1 LQTNKNS
8 QAMETHTVS
17 AFQPVSGRSS
27 PEKSRLFFLDVLK
40 AICITAVVSYH
51 SIFVT
56 RTSYLGSLNLL
67 EMLFAPLRFCVPVL
81 FTISFLLAER
91 GMSKQIGPIWPSLRK
106 RLLRLAIP
114 TAFWFGLVICLKF
127 FRGSTTEELAGQVLA
142 GTIFQGAYYLL
153 VLFQYVLAFPWV
165 RGWFQQSR
173 NVLIAVFLQGLV
185 FLAVYTLLS
194 NNSGDAGAQVLT
206 MLKSIGRPYFAYWF
220 AYVALGVYFA
230 KHLPQIVD
238 LSRRLPKWKKTL
250 MLLGTA
256 LLMFVEYQ
264 GLLGATGGSVPPF
277 DYVLVSCVLSIPVAF
292 LCFACVEETHLSA
305 PMARTVSLLAN
316 YSLGIFCFNG
326 ILSEIFLSI
335 GTHLSAGMM
344 FDFPAILFMKLVG
357 WGFLLTV
364 SLGLSMLLGRLG
376 LSMCVR

>member
-1 LQTNKNS
+1 LQINKNS

-17 AFQPVSGRSS
+17 ALQQASGQSS

-56 RTSYLGSLNLL
+56 RTSYLDSLNQL
-67 EMLFAPLRFCVPVL
+67 EVLFAPLRFCVPVL

-91 GMSKQIGPIWPSLRK
+91 GMSKQTGPVWPSLRK

-114 TAFWFGLVICLKF
+114 TAFWFGLVLCLKF
-127 FRGSTTEELAGQVLA
+127 FRGSTPAELAGQILA
-142 GTIFQGAYYLL
+142 GNIFLGAYYLL
-153 VLFQYVLAFPWV
+153 VLFQYVLVFPWV
-165 RGWFQQSR
+165 RGWFQQGR

-185 FLAVYTLLS
+185 FLSVYILLS
-194 NNSGDAGAQVLT
+194 NNPGDAGAQVLT
-206 MLKSIGRPYFAYWF
+206 MLKTIGRPYFAYWF
-220 AYVALGVYFA
+220 VYVALGIYFA
-230 KHLPQIVD
+230 KHLPQLVD
-238 LSRRLPKWKKTL
+238 LSKRLPKWKKTL
-250 MLLGTA
+250 ILSGTA
-256 LLMFVEYQ
+256 LLMLVEYQ

-277 DYVLVSCVLSIPVAF
+277 DYVLVSCVLSVPVAF
-292 LCFACVEETHLSA
+292 LCFACVQETHLPA

-335 GTHLSAGMM
+335 GTHLSVGMT

-364 SLGLSMLLGRLG
+364 SLGLSMLLDRLG

>member
-1 LQTNKNS
+1 LQINKNA
-8 QAMETHTVS
+8 QAMETPTVS
-17 AFQPVSGRSS
+17 AHQPISGQST
-27 PEKSRLFFLDVLK
+27 PEKSRLFFLDMLK

-51 SIFVT
+51 AIFVT
-56 RTSYLGSLNLL
+56 RTSYLGSLNQL
-67 EMLFAPLRFCVPVL
+67 EVLFAPLRFCVPVL

-91 GMSKQIGPIWPSLRK
+91 GMSKQTGLVWPSLRK

-114 TAFWFGLVICLKF
+114 TAFWFGLAVSLKF
-127 FRGSTTEELAGQVLA
+127 FRGSTTAELADQVLA

-153 VLFQYVLAFPWV
+153 VLFQYVLAFPWI

-173 NVLIAVFLQGLV
+173 NVLVAVFLQGLV
-185 FLAVYTLLS
+185 FLSIYIILS
-194 NNSGDAGAQVLT
+194 SNSGGAGAQVLT
-206 MLKSIGRPYFAYWF
+206 MLKSISRPYFAYWF
-220 AYVALGVYFA
+220 AYMALGVHFA
-230 KHLPQIVD
+230 QHVPQLID
-238 LSRRLPKWKKTL
+238 LSRRIPKWTKTL

-256 LLMFVEYQ
+256 LLMLVEYQ

-277 DYVLVSCVLSIPVAF
+277 DYVLVSCVLSVPVAF
-292 LCFACVEETHLSA
+292 LCFACVEETHLPA

-316 YSLGIFCFNG
+316 YSLGIFCCNG

-335 GTHLSAGMM
+335 GTHLSAGIT
-344 FDFPAILFMKLVG
+344 FDFPVILFMKLVG

-364 SLGLSMLLGRLG
+364 SLGLSILLGRLG

>member
-1 LQTNKNS
+1 
-8 QAMETHTVS
+8 METHPVS
-17 AFQPVSGRSS
+17 ALQPVSGQSS

-51 SIFVT
+51 AIFVT
-56 RTSYLGSLNLL
+56 RTSYLGSLNQL
-67 EMLFAPLRFCVPVL
+67 EVLFAPLRFCVPVL
-81 FTISFLLAER
+81 FTISFLLSER
-91 GMSKQIGPIWPSLRK
+91 GMIKQTGPLWPSLRK

-114 TAFWFGLVICLKF
+114 TAFWFGLVVCLKF
-127 FRGSTTEELAGQVLA
+127 FRGSTTAALAGQVID

-153 VLFQYVLAFPWV
+153 VLFQYVLIFPWI
-165 RGWFQQSR
+165 RGWFQQRR

-185 FLAVYTLLS
+185 FLFVYILLS
-194 NNSGDAGAQVLT
+194 SNSGDAGTPILT

-220 AYVALGVYFA
+220 AYMALGVYFA
-230 KHLPQIVD
+230 KHLPQLVD

-256 LLMFVEYQ
+256 LLMLVEYQ
-264 GLLGATGGSVPPF
+264 GLLGTTGGSVPPF
-277 DYVLVSCVLSIPVAF
+277 DYVLVSCVLSVPVAF
-292 LCFACVEETHLSA
+292 VCFACVEETHLPA

-316 YSLGIFCFNG
+316 YSLGIFCCNG

-344 FDFPAILFMKLVG
+344 FDFPAILIMKLVG

-364 SLGLSMLLGRLG
+364 SLGLSMLLARLG
-376 LSMCVR
+376 LSACVR